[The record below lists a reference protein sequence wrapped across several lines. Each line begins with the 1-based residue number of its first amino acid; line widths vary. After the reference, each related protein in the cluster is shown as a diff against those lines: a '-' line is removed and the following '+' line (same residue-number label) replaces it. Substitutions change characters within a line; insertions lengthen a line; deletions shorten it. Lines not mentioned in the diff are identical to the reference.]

1 MPVAAGRV
9 YREFVARNGKRVTLR
24 AARWEDLDA
33 LFEFANEL
41 VREQAEDPGFGTLI
55 DGPVTRERE
64 ARWLADKL
72 VAIETGRELSVVA
85 EVEGRMAANAEVVR
99 GALQTTAK
107 HGVLGISVSRAYRG
121 MGIGGAMLSCL
132 KDLSKDAGLE
142 TLELQVLGTNTRA
155 LALYERSGFRQA
167 GLVERKYRR
176 GGRAIDSII
185 MALSL

>member
-9 YREFVARNGKRVTLR
+9 YREFVARTGKRVTLR
-24 AARWEDLDA
+24 AAKWEDLDA

-72 VAIETGRELSVVA
+72 VAIETGRELSVV
-85 EVEGRMAANAEVVR
+85 AEVVR